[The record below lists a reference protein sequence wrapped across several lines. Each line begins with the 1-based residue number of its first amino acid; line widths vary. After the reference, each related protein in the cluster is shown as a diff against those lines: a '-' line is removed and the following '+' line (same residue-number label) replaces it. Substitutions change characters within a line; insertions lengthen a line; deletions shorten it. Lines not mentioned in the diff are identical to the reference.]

1 MVSEGGGAD
10 LIDAYDL
17 ISEMRLAHQAAQV
30 REGRKPDNY
39 LMPAAMSEL
48 ERGHLKDAFT
58 VVKTMQ
64 AALAQGRHT
73 LA

>member
-1 MVSEGGGAD
+1 
-10 LIDAYDL
+10 
-17 ISEMRLAHQAAQV
+17 V
-30 REGRKPDNY
+30 REGLKPDNF
-39 LMPAAMSEL
+39 LLPATLAEL

-58 VVKTMQ
+58 VIKTMQ